1 MKKLVYILLLLISTV
16 AFSQSNTITY
26 QAVIYLPSG
35 QNAPGVDVTNLP
47 MTNKNICLQFSFIDA
62 NNRVE
67 YQEEIKVK
75 TDEFGMVNLTIGNG
89 EQTGGYAS
97 SFDAIV
103 WNATVQKNLQVAL
116 DARGLCNQFE
126 ILSNEPIASV
136 PFANAAITA
145 GNVSG
150 VVALVNGGTGA
161 TTAAAARTNLGI
173 GNVDNTSDL
182 NKPLSTATKT
192 YVDTAIAGATIV
204 DADTTTKGKIQL
216 AGDLAGT
223 AAAPTV
229 PGLAL
234 KENAVNKS
242 TTATLGTSDVLFP
255 TQKAVK
261 TYVDTAI
268 AGATIV
274 DADTTTKGKIQLA
287 GDLAGTAAAPTVPG
301 LALKEN
307 ADNKSTTTTL
317 GTSDVLFPTQNAV
330 KTYTDA
336 KVVDGISDTVT
347 SSAPS
352 QNAVF
357 NALVLKANV
366 TDVTTSLGLKA
377 NTADVTTAL
386 ALKENVDNKSTTT
399 TLGTSDSLYPTQN
412 AVKTYVDTAISGATI
427 VDADANTKGKIQ
439 LAGDLA
445 GTASLPTVPGLT
457 LKEDVSNKSTTTT
470 LGTSDSLYPTQN
482 AVKTYVDTAITGAT
496 IVDAD
501 ANTKGKI
508 QLAGDLAGTANLPTV
523 PGLALKEDASNKSTT
538 TTLGTSNVLFPT
550 QNAVKTYVDTAI
562 SSATI
567 VDADANTKG
576 KIQLAGDLAGTAASP
591 EVAAAAISTIK
602 LATDAVETIK
612 IKNGNVTYAKIQNVS
627 ATDKVLG
634 RVSSGSGV
642 IEEIATTGSGDVVRA
657 TSPILITPALGTPSA
672 VVLTNASGL
681 PLSSGVTGVLPV
693 VNGGT
698 GSATQNFVDL
708 STNQTIAGVK
718 TFSSDLSVNG
728 VLVGKGD
735 GNGDSNVAIGTNLGT
750 GTGYR
755 NTGIG
760 AGALQSFSG
769 TSFGN
774 NTGVGY
780 ANMQG
785 LTSGYGNTS
794 LGGETLASVA
804 NNDNNTAIGNQTLRN
819 AVSSN
824 NTALGAN
831 AGNGV
836 TSGSS
841 NTFIGSQAEIRSG
854 TDTNATAIGYGA
866 IVTAS
871 NTIQLGNSAVT
882 AVNTDGIVT
891 SNGFV
896 KTGGTVSQFL
906 KADGSVDSTNYLS
919 GTVPLLNG
927 GTGATNAVDAL
938 TNLGAQAA
946 SNISTNLNNDATSL
960 TKYPAV
966 KTIKDYIDSSV
977 SSGAPDADA
986 NTKGK
991 IQLAGDLTGSAAS
1004 PEIAVNA
1011 VTSAKIKDG
1020 EIVDADLSASA
1031 AIADTKL
1038 ATITTAG
1045 KVDNS
1050 ATTATDANTALAIV
1064 ARDANGDFT
1073 AGTITANLTG
1083 VASKATNLNGGN
1095 FGDIAYQSAANTSS
1109 FLSGN
1114 TSATKKFLTQ
1124 TGTGSA
1130 AVAPAWGT
1138 VGTADITDLGA
1149 NVATFLTTPSSVN
1162 LANAI
1167 TNKTGTGSLVFNTSP
1182 TLYSP
1187 TLGTA
1192 SATSIA
1198 FSGAGSSTGTST
1210 IVAPSVSGSV
1220 TITLP
1225 DASGTLATLDG
1236 TETLTN
1242 KTLTSPILVT
1252 PEIGAATGTSLSVTG
1267 QLTSTVAIGTAPF
1280 VVTSTTPVANLSIGG
1295 NAATVTTNANL
1306 TGDVTSTG
1314 NASTIAADA
1323 VTSAKIKDG
1332 EIVNADLSASAAIAD
1347 TKLATIATAGK
1358 VSNSATTA
1366 TDANTASAIVA
1377 RDANGDFTAGTITAN
1392 LTGVASKATN
1402 LNGGSLGDIAYQ
1414 SAVNT
1419 SSFLS
1424 GNTSATKKFLTQ
1436 TGTGSAA
1443 VAPAWGTV
1451 GTADITD
1458 LGANVA
1464 TFLATPSSINLFNAM
1479 TSKTGTGSLVFNT
1492 SPTLFSPTLG
1502 IASATTINK
1511 VTITAPSTGSTLTI
1525 ADGKTL
1531 TATNSV
1537 VLAGTDGK
1545 TMTFPA
1551 TDATIART
1559 DAAQT
1564 FTGVQTFSSDMIV
1577 NSVNIGR
1584 GNGAIATNTA
1594 VGTDAISATATGT
1607 ENAALG
1613 YNALKVVTSG
1623 ARNAVVGSQA
1633 AKALL
1638 TGIDNIALGYRALST
1653 ATSSESNTAIGSDAL
1668 KALGDSTNDRN
1679 TAVGT
1684 GSFSNLT
1691 TGQYN
1696 VAVGQG
1702 TFLNATS
1709 GSNNVGVGKYA
1720 GFRDT
1725 NDAGVTSSNKS
1736 VFIGA
1741 ETKPLSST
1749 STNEIV
1755 IGYDARGLGNN
1766 TMVLG
1771 NSLITQA
1778 KLFGA
1783 LNLPNTTTSTTATT
1797 GALTVAGGAGIAENL
1812 NVGGNAKITGTLSIA
1827 GGTPGAGK
1835 VLTSTDN
1842 TGITT
1847 WETPAGVT
1855 TMAAIGSTPNADG
1868 ATISGVNLNLE
1879 PASATYGGVVTTGA
1893 QTFAGAK
1900 TFSPSITA
1908 ASSLGIGTK
1917 FTPTLT
1923 AAAIGDVLVGL
1934 DINPTFTNGSYTG
1947 LTNYGLRVQ
1956 GIGFGLGGGAVTSNI
1971 AIGSGT
1977 LINNSTGSNNTGLG
1991 YRALLSNTTG
2001 SGNAALGT
2009 FAGAYTGATGSGGNA
2024 SGTNSTFIGYNTS
2037 PLADGDDNEV
2047 VIAGGNAT
2055 TRTVGLG
2062 SNSTLIGNAATT
2074 QTRIMGALDLPNAT
2088 ESSSS
2093 ITGALK
2099 VAGGVGIAK
2108 SLTIGSTTASSSTAT
2123 GALKVAGGAGIA
2135 GNTYIGGTI
2144 SIAGG
2149 TPGAGKVLTSTDN
2162 TGIASWVAPAG
2173 VTSIGTIGSTANA
2186 NGGSIASGVLTL
2198 QPANDTFGGIVT
2210 TGTQTFAG
2218 VKTFNS
2224 NIVSNGVNVGKQG
2237 GANNVLLGG
2246 NAMNATTSSDYNTA
2260 IGSYSLNKITSGNSN
2275 VALGY
2280 ASAYNTTNGTE
2291 QVAIGTSSL
2300 NKSTSGSYNV
2310 AVGSGALS
2318 KLTTGSGNTAIGTY
2332 AGKYIGTG
2340 TVENTTGSNST
2351 LIGYNTAPL
2360 ADGDDNEVVIAGG
2373 NSTTATVGL
2382 GTNTTLI
2389 GNAATIQTRIMG
2401 ALDLPDTTE
2410 SSSSTTGALK
2420 VTGGVGIAK
2429 SVTIGSTTVSSST
2442 TTGALKVAGGVG
2454 IAGALNVGTTA
2465 TITGATTIS
2474 STTASSSTTTGALKV
2489 GGGVGIVGNTYIGG
2503 TLSIAGGSPGAGKVL
2518 TSDGAG
2524 LATWT
2529 NASGSAVTTTTT
2541 GYAITLAESIVFYTG
2556 SAAGT
2561 FSIPDPA
2568 NGNAGKEITIKN
2580 KTAFGITITPTS
2592 TGKIY
2597 IDSANTA
2604 VNSVSIGIEAS
2615 NNWIKLVS
2623 DGSQWNVL
2631 RALF

>member
-1 MKKLVYILLLLISTV
+1 MKKLVYILLLLVSTV

-75 TDEFGMVNLTIGNG
+75 TDEFGMVNITIGNG
-89 EQTGGYAS
+89 DQSGGYAS

-103 WNATVQKNLQVAL
+103 WNASVQKNLQVAL

-150 VVALVNGGTGA
+150 VVALANGGTGA

-204 DADTTTKGKIQL
+204 DADATTKGKIQL

-234 KENAVNKS
+234 KENAANKS
-242 TTATLGTSDVLFP
+242 TTTTLGTSNVLFP
-255 TQKAVK
+255 TQNAVK

-274 DADTTTKGKIQLA
+274 DADATTKGKIQLA

-307 ADNKSTTTTL
+307 AENKSTTTTL
-317 GTSDVLFPTQNAV
+317 GTSDVLFPTQKAV
-330 KTYTDA
+330 KTY
-336 KVVDGISDTVT
+336 VDSAIAGATIADSDTAT
-347 SSAPS
+347 KGKIQLAGDLAGTAAAPT
-352 QNAVF
+352 VP
-357 NALVLKANV
+357 
-366 TDVTTSLGLKA
+366 G
-377 NTADVTTAL
+377 L
-386 ALKENVDNKSTTT
+386 ALKENAANKSTTT
-399 TLGTSDSLYPTQN
+399 TLGTSDVLFPTQK
-412 AVKTYVDTAISGATI
+412 AVKTYVDTAIAGATI
-427 VDADANTKGKIQ
+427 ADADTATKGKIKLAGDLAGTADSPEVATGVISTAKLATNAVTTAKITNASVTNAKLDKANIPLSGFAAASAAVDLGSNKLTNVSNPTSAQDAATKNYVDTAITGATIADADATTKGKIQ

-445 GTASLPTVPGLT
+445 GTAS
-457 LKEDVSNKSTTTT
+457 
-470 LGTSDSLYPTQN
+470 
-482 AVKTYVDTAITGAT
+482 
-496 IVDAD
+496 
-501 ANTKGKI
+501 
-508 QLAGDLAGTANLPTV
+508 LPTV

-634 RVSSGSGV
+634 RVSSGSGI

-927 GTGATNAVDAL
+927 GTGATNAADAL

-946 SNISTNLNNDATSL
+946 ANISTNLTTDAASL

-966 KTIKDYIDSSV
+966 KTIKDYVDSSV
-977 SSGAPDADA
+977 SSGAPDATA
-986 NTKGK
+986 SLSGK

-1004 PEIAVNA
+1004 PAVATGAITEAKLADNA

-1050 ATTATDANTALAIV
+1050 ATTATDANTASAIV
-1064 ARDANGDFT
+1064 ARDINGDFT
-1073 AGTITANLTG
+1073 AGTITANLIGLATT
-1083 VASKATNLNGGN
+1083 ATNLNGGN
-1095 FGDIAYQSAANTSS
+1095 FGDIVYQSATNTSS
-1109 FLSGN
+1109 FLTGN
-1114 TSATKKFLTQ
+1114 TSANKKFLTQ

-1138 VGTADITDLGA
+1138 IGTADITDLGA
-1149 NVATFLTTPSSVN
+1149 NVATFLATPSSVN

-1225 DASGTLATLDG
+1225 DASGTLATL
-1236 TETLTN
+1236 
-1242 KTLTSPILVT
+1242 
-1252 PEIGAATGTSLSVTG
+1252 
-1267 QLTSTVAIGTAPF
+1267 
-1280 VVTSTTPVANLSIGG
+1280 ANL
-1295 NAATVTTNANL
+1295 V
-1306 TGDVTSTG
+1306 
-1314 NASTIAADA
+1314 DA
-1323 VTSAKIKDG
+1323 VAY
-1332 EIVNADLSASAAIAD
+1332 
-1347 TKLATIATAGK
+1347 
-1358 VSNSATTA
+1358 SNH
-1366 TDANTASAIVA
+1366 NTNV
-1377 RDANGDFTAGTITAN
+1377 
-1392 LTGVASKATN
+1392 ATN
-1402 LNGGSLGDIAYQ
+1402 L
-1414 SAVNT
+1414 
-1419 SSFLS
+1419 
-1424 GNTSATKKFLTQ
+1424 
-1436 TGTGSAA
+1436 
-1443 VAPAWGTV
+1443 
-1451 GTADITD
+1451 
-1458 LGANVA
+1458 
-1464 TFLATPSSINLFNAM
+1464 M
-1479 TSKTGTGSLVFNT
+1479 
-1492 SPTLFSPTLG
+1492 
-1502 IASATTINK
+1502 
-1511 VTITAPSTGSTLTI
+1511 
-1525 ADGKTL
+1525 
-1531 TATNSV
+1531 
-1537 VLAGTDGK
+1537 
-1545 TMTFPA
+1545 
-1551 TDATIART
+1551 
-1559 DAAQT
+1559 
-1564 FTGVQTFSSDMIV
+1564 
-1577 NSVNIGR
+1577 
-1584 GNGAIATNTA
+1584 AI
-1594 VGTDAISATATGT
+1594 
-1607 ENAALG
+1607 L
-1613 YNALKVVTSG
+1613 
-1623 ARNAVVGSQA
+1623 
-1633 AKALL
+1633 
-1638 TGIDNIALGYRALST
+1638 
-1653 ATSSESNTAIGSDAL
+1653 
-1668 KALGDSTNDRN
+1668 
-1679 TAVGT
+1679 
-1684 GSFSNLT
+1684 NLT
-1691 TGQYN
+1691 
-1696 VAVGQG
+1696 V
-1702 TFLNATS
+1702 
-1709 GSNNVGVGKYA
+1709 
-1720 GFRDT
+1720 
-1725 NDAGVTSSNKS
+1725 
-1736 VFIGA
+1736 
-1741 ETKPLSST
+1741 ST
-1749 STNEIV
+1749 I
-1755 IGYDARGLGNN
+1755 
-1766 TMVLG
+1766 
-1771 NSLITQA
+1771 
-1778 KLFGA
+1778 
-1783 LNLPNTTTSTTATT
+1783 
-1797 GALTVAGGAGIAENL
+1797 
-1812 NVGGNAKITGTLSIA
+1812 
-1827 GGTPGAGK
+1827 
-1835 VLTSTDN
+1835 
-1842 TGITT
+1842 
-1847 WETPAGVT
+1847 
-1855 TMAAIGSTPNADG
+1855 
-1868 ATISGVNLNLE
+1868 
-1879 PASATYGGVVTTGA
+1879 
-1893 QTFAGAK
+1893 
-1900 TFSPSITA
+1900 
-1908 ASSLGIGTK
+1908 
-1917 FTPTLT
+1917 
-1923 AAAIGDVLVGL
+1923 
-1934 DINPTFTNGSYTG
+1934 DI
-1947 LTNYGLRVQ
+1947 Q
-1956 GIGFGLGGGAVTSNI
+1956 
-1971 AIGSGT
+1971 
-1977 LINNSTGSNNTGLG
+1977 
-1991 YRALLSNTTG
+1991 
-2001 SGNAALGT
+2001 
-2009 FAGAYTGATGSGGNA
+2009 
-2024 SGTNSTFIGYNTS
+2024 
-2037 PLADGDDNEV
+2037 E
-2047 VIAGGNAT
+2047 
-2055 TRTVGLG
+2055 
-2062 SNSTLIGNAATT
+2062 
-2074 QTRIMGALDLPNAT
+2074 
-2088 ESSSS
+2088 
-2093 ITGALK
+2093 
-2099 VAGGVGIAK
+2099 
-2108 SLTIGSTTASSSTAT
+2108 
-2123 GALKVAGGAGIA
+2123 
-2135 GNTYIGGTI
+2135 
-2144 SIAGG
+2144 
-2149 TPGAGKVLTSTDN
+2149 
-2162 TGIASWVAPAG
+2162 
-2173 VTSIGTIGSTANA
+2173 
-2186 NGGSIASGVLTL
+2186 
-2198 QPANDTFGGIVT
+2198 
-2210 TGTQTFAG
+2210 
-2218 VKTFNS
+2218 
-2224 NIVSNGVNVGKQG
+2224 
-2237 GANNVLLGG
+2237 
-2246 NAMNATTSSDYNTA
+2246 
-2260 IGSYSLNKITSGNSN
+2260 
-2275 VALGY
+2275 
-2280 ASAYNTTNGTE
+2280 
-2291 QVAIGTSSL
+2291 
-2300 NKSTSGSYNV
+2300 
-2310 AVGSGALS
+2310 
-2318 KLTTGSGNTAIGTY
+2318 
-2332 AGKYIGTG
+2332 
-2340 TVENTTGSNST
+2340 
-2351 LIGYNTAPL
+2351 
-2360 ADGDDNEVVIAGG
+2360 
-2373 NSTTATVGL
+2373 
-2382 GTNTTLI
+2382 
-2389 GNAATIQTRIMG
+2389 
-2401 ALDLPDTTE
+2401 
-2410 SSSSTTGALK
+2410 
-2420 VTGGVGIAK
+2420 
-2429 SVTIGSTTVSSST
+2429 
-2442 TTGALKVAGGVG
+2442 
-2454 IAGALNVGTTA
+2454 
-2465 TITGATTIS
+2465 
-2474 STTASSSTTTGALKV
+2474 
-2489 GGGVGIVGNTYIGG
+2489 
-2503 TLSIAGGSPGAGKVL
+2503 
-2518 TSDGAG
+2518 
-2524 LATWT
+2524 
-2529 NASGSAVTTTTT
+2529 
-2541 GYAITLAESIVFYTG
+2541 
-2556 SAAGT
+2556 
-2561 FSIPDPA
+2561 
-2568 NGNAGKEITIKN
+2568 
-2580 KTAFGITITPTS
+2580 
-2592 TGKIY
+2592 
-2597 IDSANTA
+2597 DS
-2604 VNSVSIGIEAS
+2604 
-2615 NNWIKLVS
+2615 
-2623 DGSQWNVL
+2623 
-2631 RALF
+2631 

>member
-1 MKKLVYILLLLISTV
+1 MKKLTYILLLLFSTV

-35 QNAPGVDVTNLP
+35 QNAPGVNVTNVP

-75 TDEFGMVNLTIGNG
+75 TDEFGMVNITIGNG
-89 EQTGGYAS
+89 DQSGGYAS

-103 WNATVQKNLQVAL
+103 WNASVQKNLQVAL

-173 GNVDNTSDL
+173 GNIDNTSDL

-192 YVDTAIAGATIV
+192 YVDTAITGATIV
-204 DADTTTKGKIQL
+204 DADANTKGKIQL

-234 KENAVNKS
+234 KENVDNKS

-268 AGATIV
+268 TGATIV
-274 DADTTTKGKIQLA
+274 DADATTKGKIQLA

-347 SSAPS
+347 TSAPSQNAVFNALVLKANVTDMTTSLGLKANTADITTALALKENAANKSTTTTLGTSDVLFPTQNAVKIYTDAKVVDGISDTVTTSAPS

-412 AVKTYVDTAISGATI
+412 AVKTYVDTAITGATI

-445 GTASLPTVPGLT
+445 GTASLPTVPGL
-457 LKEDVSNKSTTTT
+457 
-470 LGTSDSLYPTQN
+470 
-482 AVKTYVDTAITGAT
+482 
-496 IVDAD
+496 
-501 ANTKGKI
+501 
-508 QLAGDLAGTANLPTV
+508 
-523 PGLALKEDASNKSTT
+523 ALKEDASNKSTT
-538 TTLGTSNVLFPT
+538 TTLGTSNILFPT

-657 TSPILITPALGTPSA
+657 TSPTLITPALGTPSA

-882 AVNTDGIVT
+882 AVNTDGIIT

-986 NTKGK
+986 TTKGK
-991 IQLAGDLTGSAAS
+991 IQLVGDLTGSAAS

-1050 ATTATDANTALAIV
+1050 ATTATDANTASAIV
-1064 ARDANGDFT
+1064 ARDINGDFT

-1083 VASKATNLNGGN
+1083 LATTATNLNGGN
-1095 FGDIAYQSAANTSS
+1095 FGDIVYQSATNTSS
-1109 FLSGN
+1109 FLTGN
-1114 TSATKKFLTQ
+1114 TSANKKFLTQ

-1138 VGTADITDLGA
+1138 IGTADITDLGA
-1149 NVATFLTTPSSVN
+1149 NVATFLATPSSVN

-1167 TNKTGTGSLVFNTSP
+1167 TNKTGTGSLVFNTAP
-1182 TLYSP
+1182 ILFSP

-1242 KTLTSPILVT
+1242 KTFTSPTLT
-1252 PEIGAATGTSLSVTG
+1252 NPALGAATADSVNK
-1267 QLTSTVAIGTAPF
+1267 VAI
-1280 VVTSTTPVANLSIGG
+1280 TTPTTGATLTIADTKMLTVSDD
-1295 NAATVTTNANL
+1295 ATVSGTNTGDQTITL
-1306 TGDVTSTG
+1306 TGDVTG
-1314 NASTIAADA
+1314 
-1323 VTSAKIKDG
+1323 
-1332 EIVNADLSASAAIAD
+1332 
-1347 TKLATIATAGK
+1347 
-1358 VSNSATTA
+1358 
-1366 TDANTASAIVA
+1366 
-1377 RDANGDFTAGTITAN
+1377 
-1392 LTGVASKATN
+1392 
-1402 LNGGSLGDIAYQ
+1402 
-1414 SAVNT
+1414 
-1419 SSFLS
+1419 
-1424 GNTSATKKFLTQ
+1424 
-1436 TGTGSAA
+1436 TGTGSFATTLATSGVTAGTYGTATTVPTIVVDAKGRITSASSTTITGVSPIGSSLNDGEIFIGNGSNLAAA
-1443 VAPAWGTV
+1443 VAVTGDLTITNAGVTAIGTDKV
-1451 GTADITD
+1451 VTTMIAD
-1458 LGANVA
+1458 ANVTDA
-1464 TFLATPSSINLFNAM
+1464 KLDKTNIPLSGFKAAAADVDMGTSYKVINVADPTNAQDASTKNYVDTNFVDLTTNQDIDGLKTFISNDGLIASGTMGAGTPSALPLGNRMMWYPQKSAFRVGYLDGDDASIGNYSFATGNETVSSGNNSAAFGYKTQATESNAFAI
-1479 TSKTGTGSLVFNT
+1479 GSQ
-1492 SPTLFSPTLG
+1492 TLANQVYSF
-1502 IASATTINK
+1502 AS
-1511 VTITAPSTGSTLTI
+1511 G
-1525 ADGKTL
+1525 D
-1531 TATNSV
+1531 
-1537 VLAGTDGK
+1537 
-1545 TMTFPA
+1545 
-1551 TDATIART
+1551 
-1559 DAAQT
+1559 QT
-1564 FTGVQTFSSDMIV
+1564 K
-1577 NSVNIGR
+1577 
-1584 GNGAIATNTA
+1584 
-1594 VGTDAISATATGT
+1594 ATAT
-1607 ENAALG
+1607 A
-1613 YNALKVVTSG
+1613 
-1623 ARNAVVGSQA
+1623 
-1633 AKALL
+1633 
-1638 TGIDNIALGYRALST
+1638 ST
-1653 ATSSESNTAIGSDAL
+1653 AMGYKSEASGVFSLA
-1668 KALGDSTNDRN
+1668 
-1679 TAVGT
+1679 T
-1684 GSFSNLT
+1684 GSETL
-1691 TGQYN
+1691 
-1696 VAVGQG
+1696 A
-1702 TFLNATS
+1702 S
-1709 GSNNVGVGKYA
+1709 GS
-1720 GFRDT
+1720 
-1725 NDAGVTSSNKS
+1725 
-1736 VFIGA
+1736 
-1741 ETKPLSST
+1741 SST
-1749 STNEIV
+1749 SM
-1755 IGYDARGLGNN
+1755 GYR
-1766 TMVLG
+1766 
-1771 NSLITQA
+1771 
-1778 KLFGA
+1778 
-1783 LNLPNTTTSTTATT
+1783 
-1797 GALTVAGGAGIAENL
+1797 TVA
-1812 NVGGNAKITGTLSIA
+1812 
-1827 GGTPGAGK
+1827 
-1835 VLTSTDN
+1835 
-1842 TGITT
+1842 
-1847 WETPAGVT
+1847 
-1855 TMAAIGSTPNADG
+1855 
-1868 ATISGVNLNLE
+1868 SGVN
-1879 PASATYGGVVTTGA
+1879 
-1893 QTFAGAK
+1893 
-1900 TFSPSITA
+1900 
-1908 ASSLGIGTK
+1908 SL
-1917 FTPTLT
+1917 
-1923 AAAIGDVLVGL
+1923 AIGDE
-1934 DINPTFTNGSYTG
+1934 
-1947 LTNYGLRVQ
+1947 
-1956 GIGFGLGGGAVTSNI
+1956 
-1971 AIGSGT
+1971 T
-1977 LINNSTGSNNTGLG
+1977 L
-1991 YRALLSNTTG
+1991 
-2001 SGNAALGT
+2001 
-2009 FAGAYTGATGSGGNA
+2009 A
-2024 SGTNSTFIGYNTS
+2024 S
-2037 PLADGDDNEV
+2037 
-2047 VIAGGNAT
+2047 
-2055 TRTVGLG
+2055 
-2062 SNSTLIGNAATT
+2062 
-2074 QTRIMGALDLPNAT
+2074 Q
-2088 ESSSS
+2088 
-2093 ITGALK
+2093 
-2099 VAGGVGIAK
+2099 
-2108 SLTIGSTTASSSTAT
+2108 SSSTA
-2123 GALKVAGGAGIA
+2123 
-2135 GNTYIGGTI
+2135 IGYQ
-2144 SIAGG
+2144 SE
-2149 TPGAGKVLTSTDN
+2149 
-2162 TGIASWVAPAG
+2162 
-2173 VTSIGTIGSTANA
+2173 
-2186 NGGSIASGVLTL
+2186 ASGFTSLATGYDTL
-2198 QPANDTFGGIVT
+2198 A
-2210 TGTQTFAG
+2210 
-2218 VKTFNS
+2218 
-2224 NIVSNGVNVGKQG
+2224 
-2237 GANNVLLGG
+2237 
-2246 NAMNATTSSDYNTA
+2246 
-2260 IGSYSLNKITSGNSN
+2260 SG
-2275 VALGY
+2275 
-2280 ASAYNTTNGTE
+2280 
-2291 QVAIGTSSL
+2291 
-2300 NKSTSGSYNV
+2300 
-2310 AVGSGALS
+2310 
-2318 KLTTGSGNTAIGTY
+2318 
-2332 AGKYIGTG
+2332 
-2340 TVENTTGSNST
+2340 
-2351 LIGYNTAPL
+2351 
-2360 ADGDDNEVVIAGG
+2360 
-2373 NSTTATVGL
+2373 
-2382 GTNTTLI
+2382 
-2389 GNAATIQTRIMG
+2389 
-2401 ALDLPDTTE
+2401 
-2410 SSSSTTGALK
+2410 SSSTTFGYKTQATQSSAFA
-2420 VTGGVGIAK
+2420 TG
-2429 SVTIGSTTVSSST
+2429 
-2442 TTGALKVAGGVG
+2442 
-2454 IAGALNVGTTA
+2454 
-2465 TITGATTIS
+2465 
-2474 STTASSSTTTGALKV
+2474 
-2489 GGGVGIVGNTYIGG
+2489 YE
-2503 TLSIAGGSPGAGKVL
+2503 TL
-2518 TSDGAG
+2518 
-2524 LATWT
+2524 
-2529 NASGSAVTTTTT
+2529 ASGYS
-2541 GYAITLAESIVFYTG
+2541 S
-2556 SAAGT
+2556 
-2561 FSIPDPA
+2561 
-2568 NGNAGKEITIKN
+2568 
-2580 KTAFGITITPTS
+2580 TAFG
-2592 TGKIY
+2592 Y
-2597 IDSANTA
+2597 R
-2604 VNSVSIGIEAS
+2604 
-2615 NNWIKLVS
+2615 
-2623 DGSQWNVL
+2623 SQATESKKVTL
-2631 RALF
+2631 SPQEVKH

>member
-1 MKKLVYILLLLISTV
+1 MKKLVYILLLLVSTV

-75 TDEFGMVNLTIGNG
+75 TDEFGMVNITIGNG
-89 EQTGGYAS
+89 DQSGGYAS

-103 WNATVQKNLQVAL
+103 WNASVQKNLQVAL

-150 VVALVNGGTGA
+150 VVALANGGTGA

-204 DADTTTKGKIQL
+204 DADATTKGKIQL

-234 KENAVNKS
+234 KENAANKS
-242 TTATLGTSDVLFP
+242 TTTTLGTSNVLFP
-255 TQKAVK
+255 TQNAVK

-274 DADTTTKGKIQLA
+274 DADATTKGKIQLA

-307 ADNKSTTTTL
+307 AENKSTTTTL
-317 GTSDVLFPTQNAV
+317 GTSDVLFPTQ
-330 KTYTDA
+330 K
-336 KVVDGISDTVT
+336 
-347 SSAPS
+347 
-352 QNAVF
+352 
-357 NALVLKANV
+357 
-366 TDVTTSLGLKA
+366 
-377 NTADVTTAL
+377 
-386 ALKENVDNKSTTT
+386 
-399 TLGTSDSLYPTQN
+399 
-412 AVKTYVDTAISGATI
+412 AVKTYVDSAIAGATI
-427 VDADANTKGKIQ
+427 ADADTATKGKIKLAGDLAGTADSPEVATGVISTAKLATNAVTTAKITNASVTNAKLDKANIPLSGFAAASAAVDLGSNKLTNVSNPTSAQDAATKNYVDTAITGATIADADATTKGKIQ

-445 GTASLPTVPGLT
+445 GTAS
-457 LKEDVSNKSTTTT
+457 
-470 LGTSDSLYPTQN
+470 
-482 AVKTYVDTAITGAT
+482 
-496 IVDAD
+496 
-501 ANTKGKI
+501 
-508 QLAGDLAGTANLPTV
+508 LPTV

-634 RVSSGSGV
+634 RVSSGSGI

-927 GTGATNAVDAL
+927 GTGATNAADAL

-946 SNISTNLNNDATSL
+946 ANISTNLTTDAASL

-966 KTIKDYIDSSV
+966 KTIKDYVDSSV
-977 SSGAPDADA
+977 SSGAPDATA
-986 NTKGK
+986 SLSGK

-1004 PEIAVNA
+1004 PAVATGAITEAKLADNA

-1020 EIVDADLSASA
+1020 EIVNADVSSTA
-1031 AIADTKL
+1031 AIAYSKL
-1038 ATITTAG
+1038 NLASSIVVGDLANNAVETAKIKDAAVETAKIKDAAVEEAKIKDAAVTYAKIQNVSASN
-1045 KVDNS
+1045 KVLGRVSANAGVVEEI
-1050 ATTATDANTALAIV
+1050 ATTGS
-1064 ARDANGDFT
+1064 GDVVR
-1073 AGTITANLTG
+1073 A
-1083 VASKATNLNGGN
+1083 
-1095 FGDIAYQSAANTSS
+1095 
-1109 FLSGN
+1109 
-1114 TSATKKFLTQ
+1114 
-1124 TGTGSA
+1124 
-1130 AVAPAWGT
+1130 
-1138 VGTADITDLGA
+1138 
-1149 NVATFLTTPSSVN
+1149 
-1162 LANAI
+1162 
-1167 TNKTGTGSLVFNTSP
+1167 TSP
-1182 TLYSP
+1182 TL
-1187 TLGTA
+1187 
-1192 SATSIA
+1192 
-1198 FSGAGSSTGTST
+1198 
-1210 IVAPSVSGSV
+1210 
-1220 TITLP
+1220 
-1225 DASGTLATLDG
+1225 
-1236 TETLTN
+1236 
-1242 KTLTSPILVT
+1242 VT
-1252 PEIGAATGTSLSVTG
+1252 PELGAATGTSLSVSG
-1267 QLTSTVAIGTAPF
+1267 QLTSTIADGTAPL

-1306 TGDVTSTG
+1306 TGDVTSSGNTTTIGANKVVTAMIANANVTNAKLDKANIPLSGFGAAAADVALGANKLTGVADPTLAQDAATKNYVDTATAGITTLADGKIYLG
-1314 NASTIAADA
+1314 NASNVATEVTPSGDVTMTNAGVTAIGTGKVVVGMLATDAVETIKIKDANVTAAKLATDAVETLKIKDANVTAAKLAADA
-1323 VTSAKIKDG
+1323 VETAKIKDANVTYAKIQNVATG
-1332 EIVNADLSASAAIAD
+1332 KVLGRVSANAGVVEEIATTGTGDVVRATSPTLVTPDLGAATA
-1347 TKLATIATAGK
+1347 TSVEFTGATSGTATIAAPAVAG
-1358 VSNSATTA
+1358 TTA
-1366 TDANTASAIVA
+1366 ITLPAASGTLATLAGTETLTNKTLTSPTMTAPVLGTPASGTLTNATGLPLTTGVTGILPV
-1377 RDANGDFTAGTITAN
+1377 ANG
-1392 LTGVASKATN
+1392 
-1402 LNGGSLGDIAYQ
+1402 
-1414 SAVNT
+1414 
-1419 SSFLS
+1419 
-1424 GNTSATKKFLTQ
+1424 
-1436 TGTGSAA
+1436 GTGSATQNF
-1443 VAPAWGTV
+1443 VDLT
-1451 GTADITD
+1451 TD
-1458 LGANVA
+1458 Q
-1464 TFLATPSSINLFNAM
+1464 
-1479 TSKTGTGSLVFNT
+1479 
-1492 SPTLFSPTLG
+1492 
-1502 IASATTINK
+1502 
-1511 VTITAPSTGSTLTI
+1511 TI
-1525 ADGKTL
+1525 AGVKTL
-1531 TATNSV
+1531 
-1537 VLAGTDGK
+1537 
-1545 TMTFPA
+1545 
-1551 TDATIART
+1551 
-1559 DAAQT
+1559 
-1564 FTGVQTFSSDMIV
+1564 SSDIV
-1577 NSVNIGR
+1577 VNGINIGR
-1584 GNGAIATNTA
+1584 GKGAVATNTA
-1594 VGTDAISATATGT
+1594 VGKDAISATATGADNT
-1607 ENAALG
+1607 ALG
-1613 YNALKVVTSG
+1613 YNTLKAITSG
-1623 ARNAVVGSQA
+1623 TGNTAVGSQA
-1633 AKALL
+1633 ALGL
-1638 TGIDNIALGYRALST
+1638 TTGINNTVFGNSALST
-1653 ATSSESNTAIGSDAL
+1653 VTSSQSNTAIGNDAL
-1668 KALGDSTNDRN
+1668 KLLGDSTNDRN

-1684 GSFSNLT
+1684 GSFANLT

-1696 VAVGQG
+1696 VGVGMG
-1702 TFLNATS
+1702 SLLNAGS
-1709 GSNNVGVGKYA
+1709 GSNNVAVGKYA
-1720 GFRDT
+1720 GFRAT
-1725 NDAGVTSSNKS
+1725 NNSGVSTSNQSI
-1736 VFIGA
+1736 FIGS
-1741 ETKPLSST
+1741 ETKPLNAT

-1766 TMVLG
+1766 TTVLG

-1783 LNLPNTTTSTTATT
+1783 LNLPDVTTSTTATT

-1812 NVGGNAKITGTLSIA
+1812 NVGGNLKITGTIEID

-1835 VLTSTDN
+1835 VLTSDANGLGTW
-1842 TGITT
+1842 TT
-1847 WETPAGVT
+1847 PTGVT
-1855 TMAAIGSTPNADG
+1855 TMAAIGSTPNANG
-1868 ATISGVNLNLE
+1868 ATISGRTLNLE
-1879 PASATYGGVVTTGA
+1879 PASASYGGIVTTGA

-1900 TFSPSITA
+1900 TFSP
-1908 ASSLGIGTK
+1908 
-1917 FTPTLT
+1917 TLT
-1923 AAAIGDVLVGL
+1923 ASADAETLVGL
-1934 DINPTFTNGSYTG
+1934 DINPTFTNGSYAS

-1956 GIGFGLGGGAVTSNI
+1956 GIGFGLGGGAVASNI
-1971 AIGSGT
+1971 AIGSGV
-1977 LINNSTGSNNTGLG
+1977 LIRNSTGANNTGLG

-2001 SGNAALGT
+2001 SGNTSLGSL
-2009 FAGAYTGATGSGGNA
+2009 AGAYTGATGSVGNA

-2037 PLADGDDNEV
+2037 PLANGDDNEV

-2062 SNSTLIGNAATT
+2062 SNSTLIGNSATT
-2074 QTRIMGALDLPNAT
+2074 LTQLMGVVNIPN
-2088 ESSSS
+2088 S
-2093 ITGALK
+2093 
-2099 VAGGVGIAK
+2099 
-2108 SLTIGSTTASSSTAT
+2108 TASTSSTT

-2135 GNTYIGGTI
+2135 GAIYAGSIQNTPIGSTTASTGAFTTLAASGNTTVGGTLAVTGATTL
-2144 SIAGG
+2144 SSTLDVTGNTVVSGTLKVAGG
-2149 TPGAGKVLTSTDN
+2149 TPGL
-2162 TGIASWVAPAG
+2162 
-2173 VTSIGTIGSTANA
+2173 
-2186 NGGSIASGVLTL
+2186 
-2198 QPANDTFGGIVT
+2198 
-2210 TGTQTFAG
+2210 
-2218 VKTFNS
+2218 
-2224 NIVSNGVNVGKQG
+2224 
-2237 GANNVLLGG
+2237 
-2246 NAMNATTSSDYNTA
+2246 
-2260 IGSYSLNKITSGNSN
+2260 
-2275 VALGY
+2275 
-2280 ASAYNTTNGTE
+2280 
-2291 QVAIGTSSL
+2291 
-2300 NKSTSGSYNV
+2300 
-2310 AVGSGALS
+2310 
-2318 KLTTGSGNTAIGTY
+2318 
-2332 AGKYIGTG
+2332 
-2340 TVENTTGSNST
+2340 
-2351 LIGYNTAPL
+2351 
-2360 ADGDDNEVVIAGG
+2360 
-2373 NSTTATVGL
+2373 
-2382 GTNTTLI
+2382 
-2389 GNAATIQTRIMG
+2389 
-2401 ALDLPDTTE
+2401 
-2410 SSSSTTGALK
+2410 
-2420 VTGGVGIAK
+2420 
-2429 SVTIGSTTVSSST
+2429 
-2442 TTGALKVAGGVG
+2442 
-2454 IAGALNVGTTA
+2454 
-2465 TITGATTIS
+2465 
-2474 STTASSSTTTGALKV
+2474 
-2489 GGGVGIVGNTYIGG
+2489 
-2503 TLSIAGGSPGAGKVL
+2503 GKVL
-2518 TSDGAG
+2518 TSDAAG
-2524 LATWT
+2524 LASWT
-2529 NASGSAVTTTTT
+2529 YGSSAVLKPTATAT
-2541 GYAITLAESIVFYTG
+2541 ISISDKYVFYDG
-2556 SAAGT
+2556 AADGT
-2561 FSIPDPA
+2561 LTLPA
-2568 NGNAGKEITIKN
+2568 ATGNAGKEIIIKN
-2580 KTAFGITITPTS
+2580 RTTKVVTVSRTASETIYVDTAN
-2592 TGKIY
+2592 
-2597 IDSANTA
+2597 SAVTTFT
-2604 VNSVSIGIEAS
+2604 IGSEAS
-2615 NNWIKLVS
+2615 NNWVKLVS
-2623 DGSQWNVL
+2623 DGNNWVVF
-2631 RALF
+2631 RGLF